1 MSAYLLSAKS
11 LRWNVAFV
19 PDERIQ
25 FVESVLLETDNG
37 ENGTMVT
44 EHKYKFCYHFYMM
57 QRPEIRSR
65 GDLFGGDCAGGDEGD
80 MDSVIAANHLLL
92 PANEFIGLWDNL
104 VYEEGLKEK
113 VGLSVINKYIQ

>member
-57 QRPEIRSR
+57 QRPEIGSR

-113 VGLSVINKYIQ
+113 VGLSVYN